1 MMRGIEM
8 TKAFRASRLM
18 GLIALAFGLMA
29 FSATAAQAELGA
41 HWNVKGSAISGAL
54 LPEIQASLEN
64 NHGILLTTVGL
75 SKVEILC
82 TSIKYVNGKLHEL
95 GRATGKI
102 NFEGCITKLNG
113 TLANAC
119 VPHSPGA
126 ANGTIETNA
135 LKGLIKLHT
144 PAAGPKVPL
153 LELLPEAEG
162 GAFVT
167 LILGKAAP
175 EKNEC
180 AIGEKFD
187 IKGVI
192 YLEDCQGKGET
203 ELVTHLAQEQ
213 KSLSKLLF
221 GINPAVLH
229 GSANNFLEGAHKGM
243 TFSGIPG

>member
-1 MMRGIEM
+1 MMRGTEM
-8 TKAFRASRLM
+8 TNAFRTPRLM

-54 LPEIQASLEN
+54 LPEIQAALEN
-64 NHGILLTTVGL
+64 NHGILLTTIGL
-75 SKVEILC
+75 SKMDILC
-82 TSIKYVNGKLHEL
+82 TSLKYVNRKLHEL

-102 NFEGCITKLNG
+102 HFAGCITKLNG

-126 ANGTIETNA
+126 ANGLIETNA

-144 PAAGPKVPL
+144 PATGPKLPL
-153 LELLPEAEG
+153 LELLPETGE
-162 GAFVT
+162 AFVT
-167 LILGKAAP
+167 LIVGKAAP

-192 YLEDCQGKGET
+192 YLEDCQKEGEV
-203 ELVTHLAQEQ
+203 EKVTHLAQEQ

-221 GINPAVLH
+221 GINPATLD